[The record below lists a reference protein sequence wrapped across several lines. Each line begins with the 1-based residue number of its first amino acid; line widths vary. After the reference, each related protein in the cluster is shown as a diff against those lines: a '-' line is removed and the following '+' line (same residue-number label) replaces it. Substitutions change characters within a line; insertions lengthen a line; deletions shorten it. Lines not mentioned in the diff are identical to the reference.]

1 MPRMTNDMWDW
12 VSNTISAL
20 TWQKALFGVGVFLVT
35 FSFNLAIVTFLLAR
49 MPADYFH
56 PAYDRS
62 FMPGR
67 RGAMR
72 WAGVIGKNLLGVL
85 LVALGLLLSLPG
97 VPGQGL
103 LTILLGVVLLDIPG
117 VNALEHKLIRR
128 HMVISAING
137 LRARFDKPPLVLD

>member
-1 MPRMTNDMWDW
+1 MFDWLTNFI
-12 VSNTISAL
+12 NNL
-20 TWQKALFGVGVFLVT
+20 TWQKTLFGLGVFIV
-35 FSFNLAIVTFLLAR
+35 SFAGNLAMVTFLLVR

-72 WAGVIGKNLLGVL
+72 WVGVIGKNLLGLL
-85 LVALGLLLSLPG
+85 LVALGLALSLPG

-117 VNALEHKLIRR
+117 LNAVEHRLVRRPAVVNA
-128 HMVISAING
+128 INK

>member
-1 MPRMTNDMWDW
+1 MPRMTNDMWEW

-20 TWQKALFGVGVFLVT
+20 TWQKALFGFGIFLVT
-35 FSFNLAIVTFLLAR
+35 FSFNLAIVTFLLVR

-62 FMPGR
+62 FMPGS

-128 HMVISAING
+128 PMVISAING
-137 LRARFDKPPLVLD
+137 LRARFNKPPLVLD